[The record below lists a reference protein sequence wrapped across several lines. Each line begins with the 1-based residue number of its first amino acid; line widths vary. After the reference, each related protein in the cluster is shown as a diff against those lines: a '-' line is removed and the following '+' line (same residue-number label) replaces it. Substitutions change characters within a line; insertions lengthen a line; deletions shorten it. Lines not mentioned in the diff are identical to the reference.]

1 MLRKFINPILVIPLC
16 FYINSHKS
24 LLSETKDNIEE
35 SLKEKED
42 IIFIDYE
49 NIDKILLINNYE
61 LKSLKQLVKSS
72 KFNLSSK
79 IAKRYPTLDLQAN
92 GLPKYVAGK
101 NYNSNTLTTQTSQF
115 SVNPSLNIRWDLFD
129 PLRGSEINIAKYN
142 YEISK
147 NNYEIKRKDLI
158 QEAKSRYHKFQKSYR
173 DIENKKI
180 SLSSSLIS
188 LNDAES
194 KFDVGIGTK
203 FEILEAEAQLARDRQ
218 LLNEYKIKHQINKIS
233 LKEILNLKGNF
244 TIKEDQKLIGFWDHK
259 LQKNINESLVN
270 NLSLK
275 NINLKKSIKQK
286 QANNYLNTKKPNI
299 YISNTLTSSFSKGD
313 SISVSIDSEE
323 SGSSYTNTVSLN
335 LTWNILDGGRNN
347 NLNKSIKADAKSE
360 EYTYNNLKN
369 VLTTNIRKAYLTLQ
383 LNKEKI
389 LSSLTEISSTKESLR
404 LARLRYDVGISTLKD
419 VLVRQKEFSNAN
431 SKNIDAIYNY
441 NLSLDELERLT
452 FLEIS
457 NICNYEDSE
466 IKTELKSICNI

>member
-441 NLSLDELERLT
+441 NLNLDELERLT

-457 NICNYEDSE
+457 NICNENHSF
-466 IKTELKSICNI
+466 IKNGIQSICNI

>member
-1 MLRKFINPILVIPLC
+1 M
-16 FYINSHKS
+16 
-24 LLSETKDNIEE
+24 
-35 SLKEKED
+35 
-42 IIFIDYE
+42 
-49 NIDKILLINNYE
+49 
-61 LKSLKQLVKSS
+61 
-72 KFNLSSK
+72 
-79 IAKRYPTLDLQAN
+79 
-92 GLPKYVAGK
+92 
-101 NYNSNTLTTQTSQF
+101 
-115 SVNPSLNIRWDLFD
+115 
-129 PLRGSEINIAKYN
+129 
-142 YEISK
+142 
-147 NNYEIKRKDLI
+147 
-158 QEAKSRYHKFQKSYR
+158 
-173 DIENKKI
+173 
-180 SLSSSLIS
+180 
-188 LNDAES
+188 
-194 KFDVGIGTK
+194 
-203 FEILEAEAQLARDRQ
+203 
-218 LLNEYKIKHQINKIS
+218 
-233 LKEILNLKGNF
+233 KGNF

-441 NLSLDELERLT
+441 NLNLDELERLT

-457 NICNYEDSE
+457 NICNEEDNLIKNE
-466 IKTELKSICNI
+466 IQSICNI